1 MAVNSGFQVQ
11 NASEHVQLDVE
22 LLRSRLAEAE
32 ATQLTDGDSDAEV
45 PRFSMDFCLDV
56 RLFVITA

>member
-1 MAVNSGFQVQ
+1 MQ

-32 ATQLTDGDSDAEV
+32 AKQLTDGDSDAEV